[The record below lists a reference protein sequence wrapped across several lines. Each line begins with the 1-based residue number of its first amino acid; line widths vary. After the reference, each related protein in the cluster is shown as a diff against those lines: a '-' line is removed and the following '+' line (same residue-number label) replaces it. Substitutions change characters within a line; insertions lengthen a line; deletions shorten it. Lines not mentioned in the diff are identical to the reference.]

1 MRAMDVDVAYDLGV
15 GRYSTPLARAFVD
28 ALPLR
33 APDRV
38 LDVGCGTGALTAVLA
53 ARFGAAAVAA
63 VDPTEEY
70 VAACRERVAGADVRV
85 GRAERL
91 PFQDGRF
98 DAVLAQLVLNLV
110 ADRAEAAHELAR
122 VVRPDGLVA
131 ASGWA
136 EDEMPLLQA
145 FWQAAES
152 VAPERVSVIPGHER
166 VGSRGPDTTA
176 LLAGAGLDI
185 AATGDLRVEAEYVD
199 VDDLWTPFEA
209 GAGRSGALYRAL
221 EPERRSALRAHAV
234 RRLGAPAGRFR
245 LAARAW
251 YVIARAKRRRGE
263 SAYRP
268 A

>member
-1 MRAMDVDVAYDLGV
+1 MCAVDVDVAYDLGI

-33 APDRV
+33 APDGV
-38 LDVGCGTGALTAVLA
+38 LDVGCGTGALTGVLA

-63 VDPTEEY
+63 VDPSEEY
-70 VAACRERVAGADVRV
+70 VAACRERVPGADVRA

-91 PFQDGRF
+91 PFRDGRF

-110 ADRAEAAHELAR
+110 TDRAQAARELAR

-136 EDEMPLLQA
+136 EDEMPFLQA
-145 FWQAAES
+145 FWEAAEA
-152 VAPERVSVIPGHER
+152 VAPERVSAIPRHER
-166 VGSRGPDTTA
+166 VGSGSADTAA

-185 AATGDLRVEAEYVD
+185 AATGDIHVEAEYVD

-251 YVIARAKRRRGE
+251 YVVARAKRGRGE
-263 SAYRP
+263 SAHRS